1 MKRCRGVEVE
11 SSCEMT
17 ASERADKVEV
27 SELCECANGE
37 ALGLTFLAR
46 THSSFLFLF
55 HPRTE
60 ERDDK
65 PLLYLRFNVVPWG
78 ASNLQ
83 FSLLSTG
90 NKIRKNRIKTGI

>member
-1 MKRCRGVEVE
+1 
-11 SSCEMT
+11 MT

-37 ALGLTFLAR
+37 ALDLTFLAQ

-60 ERDDK
+60 EKDDK
-65 PLLYLRFNVVPWG
+65 PLL
-78 ASNLQ
+78 
-83 FSLLSTG
+83 
-90 NKIRKNRIKTGI
+90 